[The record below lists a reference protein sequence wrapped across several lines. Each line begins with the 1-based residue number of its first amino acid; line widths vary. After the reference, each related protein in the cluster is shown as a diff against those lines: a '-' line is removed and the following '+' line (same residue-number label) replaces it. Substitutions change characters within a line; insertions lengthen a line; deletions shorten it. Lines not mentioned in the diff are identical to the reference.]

1 MKIMQFLF
9 LLRQLIIYFLN
20 EESLLGLI
28 ILFDSHRRHINPG
41 ISLTPP
47 GNPYIEITL
56 QLIGKNN
63 IERTGEL
70 SGPMDSYTNHPWVKK
85 VPLSN

>member
-1 MKIMQFLF
+1 MQYLILF
-9 LLRQLIIYFLN
+9 RQLIIYLLN

-47 GNPYIEITL
+47 GNPFIEITL

-70 SGPMDSYTNHPWVKK
+70 SVPIDSYTNHPWVKK

>member
-1 MKIMQFLF
+1 MQYLILF
-9 LLRQLIIYFLN
+9 RQLIIYLLN

-41 ISLTPP
+41 ISLTHPD
-47 GNPYIEITL
+47 NPYIGITL

-63 IERTGEL
+63 IERTGERT
-70 SGPMDSYTNHPWVKK
+70 GPMDSNTNHPWVKK
-85 VPLSN
+85 VLLNLV